1 METLYL
7 ILVIVLFIL
16 AISDLVVGVSN
27 DAVNFLNSALG
38 AKAASFRLIMIV
50 AALGVFVGASFS
62 SGMMEVARQ
71 GIFHPQ
77 QFYFSEIMVIFLA
90 VMITD
95 VILLDVFNTYGLPT
109 STTVSIVFELLGAAV
124 AVSLLKIA
132 ASSETIFNL
141 GTYINS
147 EKALAIISG
156 ILLSIAIAFTA
167 GVIIQYFSRMIF
179 SFDYE
184 KRIRKL
190 GGIWGGLGI
199 TAIIY
204 FLLIKGVS
212 GAAFM
217 SAEVKNF
224 IQQNSPLII
233 LGSFVFWGVI
243 LQLLAWFT
251 RFNILKFIVLIGTFA
266 LAMAFAGNDLVNF
279 IGVPLAGYE
288 SYKDYISNP
297 GIDPDSLRMAA
308 LAKPI
313 TTSPMFLVAAG
324 FIMVITLW
332 TSKKARSVVKT
343 SVDLGRQEEGYERFG
358 SSIFSRLVVRS
369 TVALVKGF
377 DSFFSERF
385 KRRVGRNFDQTPFIH
400 RQKELGADAPAFDL
414 LRASVTLIVASAL
427 ISFATSLK
435 LPLSTTYVTFM
446 VAMGTSLADRAWGRE
461 SAVYRITGVV
471 SVIGG
476 WFLTALAAFTVAFIF
491 AMAISFGGIYAIIG
505 LILVAIFFISRTHLI
520 HRKRDV
526 ITKER
531 EGFKMV
537 EVFTGQRIMIK
548 CSNEVVQVLKKIPEI
563 FGLIVRGLSEESPK
577 MLRHAQEESNK
588 INKETKQLKNNLNI
602 TISKLE
608 DSMIDTGLYYVQM
621 IDYLRE
627 IAHSVNFI
635 IKPSFDHVANN
646 HKNLLPAQIDELQD
660 IARMILDLISD
671 MNRMIRQHSSENLP
685 EIIIQQGKVIKFI
698 DTCRK
703 KQVKRIKL
711 NEVGTRNSLL
721 YFNILSESK
730 NLMLQLINLIKAHRD
745 FTEVV
750 NGVSHLEPVQ
760 PFTDNV

>member
-7 ILVIVLFIL
+7 VLVVVLFVL
-16 AISDLVVGVSN
+16 AVSDLVVGVSN

-38 AKAASFRLIMIV
+38 AKAAPFRLIMIV

-62 SGMMEVARQ
+62 SGMMEVARS

-77 QFYFSEIMVIFLA
+77 QFYFSEIMIIFLA

-132 ASSETIFNL
+132 TSSETVFNL

-147 EKALAIISG
+147 GKALAIISG

-167 GVIIQYFSRMIF
+167 GVIIQYFTRMVF

-184 KRIRKL
+184 KRIRRF
-190 GGIWGGLGI
+190 GGLWGGLGI

-217 SAEVKNF
+217 SDEVKTY
-224 IQQNSPLII
+224 IQQNSQMII
-233 LGSFVFWGVI
+233 WGSFIFWGIV
-243 LQLLAWFT
+243 LQLLVWFT
-251 RFNILKFIVLIGTFA
+251 RFNLLKFIVLVGTFA

-288 SYKDYISNP
+288 SYKDFMSNP
-297 GIDPDSLRMAA
+297 GLDPDSLKMAA

-313 TTSPMFLVAAG
+313 TTSPLFLVAAG
-324 FIMVITLW
+324 MIMVITLW
-332 TSKKARSVVKT
+332 TSKKAHSVVKT

-358 SSIFSRLVVRS
+358 SSIFSRIVVRA
-369 TVALVKGF
+369 TVTIVKGF
-377 DSFFSERF
+377 DSFFSDRL
-385 KRRVGRNFDQTPFIH
+385 KKRVGKNFDQTPFIEK
-400 RQKELGADAPAFDL
+400 QKELGPNAPSFDL

-461 SAVYRITGVV
+461 SAVYRITGVI

-476 WFLTALAAFTVAFIF
+476 WFLTALAAFTVAFAF

-505 LILVAIFFISRTHLI
+505 LIFLAVFFISRTHII
-520 HRKRDV
+520 HRRRDV
-526 ITKER
+526 RTKEI
-531 EGFKMV
+531 EGTKKI
-537 EVFTGQRIMIK
+537 EVITGQRIMIK
-548 CSNEVVQVLKKIPEI
+548 CSDEVVQVLKKIPEI
-563 FGLIVRGLSEESPK
+563 YGMIVRGLADESPK
-577 MLRHAQEESNK
+577 ILRNAQEESNK

-608 DSMIDTGLYYVQM
+608 DSLIETGLYYVQM

-635 IKPSFDHVANN
+635 VKPCYDHVANN
-646 HKNLLPAQIDELQD
+646 HKNLLPAQVEELQD
-660 IARMILDLISD
+660 IARMLLDFVSD
-671 MNRMIRQHSSENLP
+671 MNKLIRNQATDNLA
-685 EIIIQQGKVIKFI
+685 EIILQQGKIIKYI
-698 DTCRK
+698 DTSRK
-703 KQVKRIKL
+703 KQVKRIKM

-730 NLMLQLINLIKAHRD
+730 NLMLQLINLAKAHRD
-745 FTEVV
+745 FTDIV
-750 NGVSHLEPVQ
+750 NGVPLVEIQ
-760 PFTDNV
+760 PSTPEIS